1 MQHLFN
7 DIVAISATLGWM
19 YYGEKE
25 IKMFNFLSF
34 KKSAIPPI
42 EKWANHNSKKASADD
57 LIAGA
62 IVGSFAEHFKHWK
75 FCGDFN
81 QRYDGSGGF
90 KPTSLS
96 RKMVGKKHV
105 EVVFVFR
112 ATQSGDA
119 YSTIYKYK
127 VIGCEV
133 NGIRISDRAFQHIYT
148 SWNNVV
154 VKVKAA
160 EEVAEKA
167 KNEMVANELR
177 WDLAESLLGMKRN
190 GLGVLIPVKTV
201 EEA

>member
-1 MQHLFN
+1 MKLFN
-7 DIVAISATLGWM
+7 
-19 YYGEKE
+19 
-25 IKMFNFLSF
+25 FF
-34 KKSAIPPI
+34 KPSLPSV

-81 QRYDGSGGF
+81 QSHSSKNGF
-90 KPTSLS
+90 QSTLLT
-96 RKMVGKKHV
+96 RKMVGKKPV
-105 EVVFVFR
+105 EVQFIFKL
-112 ATQSGDA
+112 TKTGDG
-119 YSTIYKYK
+119 YNEPHVCKYK

-133 NGIRISDRAFQHIYT
+133 NSIRISDGAFQHIYK
-148 SWNNVV
+148 SWHLVSAQ
-154 VKVKAA
+154 VKAA